1 MKNFWLKNPVRKG
14 EFKLGDMVRD
24 TEGKE
29 YVVSENLSAQYVVME
44 KNGNHHFFL
53 KAKKEL
59 KKI

>member
-1 MKNFWLKNPVRKG
+1 MKNPIRKG

-24 TEGKE
+24 PEGKE

>member
-1 MKNFWLKNPVRKG
+1 MSIWLKNPVRKG
-14 EFKLGDMVRD
+14 EFKLGDMVRC

-44 KNGNHHFFL
+44 KNGNYHFFL
-53 KAKKEL
+53 KTKKEL